1 MGIALESSWEYHQKI
16 EDSRGTFFGWKLGPM
31 GHWSNQRIPKINPLD
46 AEVMED
52 PTKIV
57 AFVAMT
63 AE

>member
-1 MGIALESSWEYHQKI
+1 
-16 EDSRGTFFGWKLGPM
+16 M

-52 PTKIV
+52 PIKIV